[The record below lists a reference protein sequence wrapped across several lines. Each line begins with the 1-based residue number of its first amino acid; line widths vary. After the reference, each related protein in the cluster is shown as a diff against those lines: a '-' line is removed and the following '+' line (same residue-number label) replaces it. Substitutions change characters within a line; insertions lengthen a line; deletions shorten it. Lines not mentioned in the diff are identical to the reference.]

1 MDKIYFAA
9 SIRGGRSDVDIYL
22 KLIEHLRQYG
32 EVLTEHI
39 GDKKLKLFGEDKLTD
54 PEIHNRDMNWL
65 EQSRS
70 IVAEMTTASLG
81 VGYEL
86 GRIVERNLWV
96 PETDKKKILCLWRP
110 QVDRRLSAMIAGSDE
125 IINSEYRTLGEA
137 KKAINKFFK

>member
-70 IVAEMTTASLG
+70 IVAEVTTASLG

-86 GRIVERNLWV
+86 GRIVERNSWAH
-96 PETDKKKILCLWRP
+96 EADKKRILCLWRP
-110 QVDRRLSAMIAGSDE
+110 QVNRRLSAMIAGSDE